1 MRLRIANCLLRI
13 DRRTAQC
20 YRRAWSSHNPDAGCS
35 SATSS
40 PCAAR
45 STRLRCNTQYAIR
58 NTRSQGVSLLEVLI
72 SIFVLAVG
80 LLSVAALMPLANHE
94 VEQGQ
99 RMEKVVVVGDWAIS
113 TMEAAGAFDPSRWVM
128 PDGRPFDCVGL
139 ASGRRLIIPASGG
152 STTSVEAADTTGL
165 VGDYSS
171 SVLEFRSGELRGLKR
186 FVNGYSGGTFQL
198 TGSLPVAP
206 SAGDTFT
213 VSKRQ
218 AFAIDPLFIAQHDE
232 DNNAANFPYN
242 NAVMPRVTLT
252 SAAGGGTPMDL
263 AMADSLCTS
272 TDSLAFELPQDT
284 SLMPEQ
290 LMIDSDGDGD
300 RDDKRMFKGEYSY
313 LLTVAPYTADDGG
326 MVSVSVV
333 VFESRRLAET
343 ADATVLGINFVGGG
357 YSGGEAEL
365 AQATN
370 AVKPGQWILVATPG
384 PPATFRW
391 YRVAAA
397 QPVAAD
403 GKTYLSLVGAD
414 WNPAQAATAVLFEGV
429 VGVYERPVRLRNLPI
444 GRPAS

>member
-1 MRLRIANCLLRI
+1 MRNAECV
-13 DRRTAQC
+13 
-20 YRRAWSSHNPDAGCS
+20 
-35 SATSS
+35 SAPASA
-40 PCAAR
+40 CAPR
-45 STRLRCNTQYAIR
+45 PNRLRCNSQYAIS
-58 NTRSQGVSLLEVLI
+58 NTQYRGVSLLEVLI

-80 LLSVAALMPLANHE
+80 LLSVAALMPLANYE

-128 PDGRPFDCVGL
+128 PDGTPFDAVDRV
-139 ASGRRLIIPASGG
+139 SGRRLILRAAGSSTAGSIAVDTSAG
-152 STTSVEAADTTGL
+152 STGL
-165 VGDYSS
+165 SGTAGFYNNC
-171 SVLEFRSGELRGLKR
+171 VLEFRSGALRGVKR
-186 FVNGYSGGTFQL
+186 FVDTYNSGTFQL
-198 TGSLPVAP
+198 SGNFPVSP
-206 SAGDTFT
+206 TAGDTFT
-213 VSKRQ
+213 ITRRQ
-218 AFAIDPLFIAQHDE
+218 AFAIDPLFIAQHDD
-232 DNNAANFPYN
+232 DNDASNFPYN

-252 SAAGGGTPMDL
+252 SGAGGTTPMDL

-326 MVSVSVV
+326 TVSVSVV

-343 ADATVLGINFVGGG
+343 ADAGVLGINFVGGG

-370 AVKPGQWILVATPG
+370 AVRPGQWILVASTSG
-384 PPATFRW
+384 PATYRW

-414 WNPAQAATAVLFEGV
+414 WNSAQAGTAVVFDGV

-444 GRPAS
+444 GRPTP

>member
-1 MRLRIANCLLRI
+1 M
-13 DRRTAQC
+13 
-20 YRRAWSSHNPDAGCS
+20 
-35 SATSS
+35 
-40 PCAAR
+40 
-45 STRLRCNTQYAIR
+45 
-58 NTRSQGVSLLEVLI
+58 LI

-128 PDGRPFDCVGL
+128 PDGRPFDCIGL
-139 ASGRRLIIPASGG
+139 VSGRRLIIRASGG
-152 STTSVEAADTTGL
+152 STTSVVADDTTGL

-171 SVLEFRSGELRGLKR
+171 SLVEFRSGKLRGIKR
-186 FVNGYSGGTFQL
+186 LVQGYNGGTFQL
-198 TGSLPVAP
+198 DGSLPVAP
-206 SAGDTFT
+206 SDGDTFT

-218 AFAIDPLFIAQHDE
+218 AFAIDPLFIAQHDD

-252 SAAGGGTPMDL
+252 RGVGGATPMDM

-272 TDSLAFELPQDT
+272 TDSLAFELPKDT
-284 SLMPEQ
+284 SLMPQQ
-290 LMIDSDGDGD
+290 LMIDSDGDGN

-326 MVSVSVV
+326 TVSVSVV
-333 VFESRRLAET
+333 VFESRRLAEKT
-343 ADATVLGINFVGGG
+343 NEAVVLGINFVGGG

-370 AVKPGQWILVATPG
+370 AVKPGQWILVSTPG
-384 PPATFRW
+384 PPATHRW

-414 WNPAQAATAVLFEGV
+414 WNTAAAPTATAVLFDGV
-429 VGVYERPVRLRNLPI
+429 VGVYERPVRLRNPPI